1 MRTKPTAQQRP
12 KPFHGMHM
20 HCTKPVTIFIA
31 GELAPSMVD
40 ALMVVSPST
49 QAGINAVLIRVN
61 QCPWINGVFDKR
73 LDRLLLHI
81 GQQIDHHLTPT
92 LDHPKDRRC
101 FLLQRAT
108 ARFAFAS
115 ASTAFA
121 PLALDY
127 FRLPFMAGDYI
138 RFVALHLVG
147 ERHRGLFFTI
157 PSRSCAVICC
167 TSLPLSANSCPI

>member
-1 MRTKPTAQQRP
+1 MKMHGFPQSCGTLRTFVGKYP
-12 KPFHGMHM
+12 
-20 HCTKPVTIFIA
+20 
-31 GELAPSMVD
+31 
-40 ALMVVSPST
+40 

-61 QCPWINGVFDKR
+61 PCPWINGVFEEW

-81 GQQIDHHLTPT
+81 GQQIDHHLPLT
-92 LDHPKDRRC
+92 LNHPKDGRF
-101 FLLQRAT
+101 FLLQRAP

-115 ASTAFA
+115 ASTAFS

-127 FRLPFMAGDYI
+127 FGLPFMAGHHI
-138 RFVALHLVG
+138 GFIALHLVG

-167 TSLPLSANSCPI
+167 PSLPLSANSCPICSFDKLSPMKCRHNTQTFRG